1 VSSLDLGGLVLVASH
16 TLDLDEEAVLAL
28 ADLDAAESV
37 LTLARE
43 CRGGPAQ
50 EAAVLLVGL
59 VRRRVFGPRSAEV
72 AVMAAVQLLALNR
85 QEVGDLGSPAEL
97 RELVAGIAAGQLG
110 ADELAAWL
118 AERLGPGAAPSRAA
132 RLLSRRL
139 KNPRNPGDPR
149 SADDRMEGE
158 MFERFTNRARNVVKL
173 AQTEARRLDHQQIG
187 TEHVL
192 LGLLGEPQGIGAQ
205 ALVALGLSLDGA
217 RNPGDPRSADDRMEG
232 EMFERFTNR
241 ARNVVKRAQ
250 TEARRLDHQQIG
262 TEHVLLGL
270 VREGDGVAAK
280 ILVESGADL
289 PVVRQ
294 EVLRLLSTGVTD
306 RAGPEPPKDRL
317 IADIEALYEE
327 IVRLAKEVD
336 RLTEL
341 LRAHGIEP
349 DEGTSRSA

>member
-1 VSSLDLGGLVLVASH
+1 MSSLDLGGLVLVASR
-16 TLDLDEEAVLAL
+16 TLDLDQEAVLAL

-72 AVMAAVQLLALNR
+72 AVMAALQLLALNR

-118 AERLGPGAAPSRAA
+118 AERLGPAAASSRAA

-139 KNPRNPGDPR
+139 RSPRNPGDPR

-158 MFERFTNRARNVVKL
+158 MFERFTKRARNVVKL

-192 LGLLGEPQGIGAQ
+192 LGLFGEPQGIGAQ
-205 ALVALGLSLDGA
+205 ALVALGLSLDGVRA
-217 RNPGDPRSADDRMEG
+217 DVERIIGRGPGAPTGHIPFTPRAKKVLELSLR
-232 EMFERFTNR
+232 
-241 ARNVVKRAQ
+241 
-250 TEARRLDHQQIG
+250 EALKLHHNFIG
-262 TEHVLLGL
+262 TEHIVLGL

-306 RAGPEPPKDRL
+306 RAGTEPPKERL
-317 IADIEALYEE
+317 IADIESLYEE
-327 IVRLAKEVD
+327 IVRLANEVD

>member
-1 VSSLDLGGLVLVASH
+1 MSSLDLGGLVLVASH

-97 RELVAGIAAGQLG
+97 RELVAAIAAGQLV
-110 ADELAAWL
+110 ADELVAWL

-173 AQTEARRLDHQQIG
+173 
-187 TEHVL
+187 
-192 LGLLGEPQGIGAQ
+192 
-205 ALVALGLSLDGA
+205 
-217 RNPGDPRSADDRMEG
+217 
-232 EMFERFTNR
+232 
-241 ARNVVKRAQ
+241 AQ